1 MASWLENFRHQG
13 YVVEV
18 QFVAKNWVQ
27 NVFFWG
33 YLEVYSFDWN
43 LRLLSYNV
51 IIMLVS
57 LFFLQ
62 EEEEGGRCKTEALK
76 TTNKV

>member
-1 MASWLENFRHQG
+1 MDSWLETFRHQG

-18 QFVAKNWVQ
+18 HFVVKNWVQ
-27 NVFFWG
+27 NIFFWG

-43 LRLLSYNV
+43 LRLLSYNL
-51 IIMLVS
+51 IIMLAS

-62 EEEEGGRCKTEALK
+62 GEEEGGRFKTEALK
-76 TTNKV
+76 TTNKF